1 MTIAIVMFLIVAS
14 AVASEAQTTSAS
26 RVRPQS
32 PRADA
37 LLHDAVRRSATVA
50 GLLATIEA
58 SDVLVFLDVVSDPA
72 ALAGRTAIL
81 GVTEQAR
88 LLHVALSGH
97 ESADRLVELFG
108 HELQHVVEIAQTP
121 EVRDQFSL
129 ARAFE
134 RLGWQFECGHFE
146 TEAARQTERSVHADI
161 QAARAPRYRKKS

>member
-1 MTIAIVMFLIVAS
+1 MTIAIVMLLIVAS
-14 AVASEAQTTSAS
+14 AVASEAQTTSSA

-32 PRADA
+32 ARADA
-37 LLHDAVRRSATVA
+37 VLQDAARRSATVG
-50 GLLATIEA
+50 GLLATIDA
-58 SDVLVFLDVVSDPA
+58 SDVLVFLDVVSEPA
-72 ALAGRTAIL
+72 AMAGRTAIL
-81 GVTEQAR
+81 GVAGPAR

-97 ESADRLVELFG
+97 ESADRLVELLG

-121 EVRDQFSL
+121 EVRDPFSL

-161 QAARAPRYRKKS
+161 QTGRAPRYRKKS

>member
-1 MTIAIVMFLIVAS
+1 MAIAIVMLLIVAS
-14 AVASEAQTTSAS
+14 AVASEAQTTSSS

-37 LLHDAVRRSATVA
+37 LLQDAARRSATVA
-50 GLLATIEA
+50 GLLATIDA

-88 LLHVALSGH
+88 LLHVTLSGH
-97 ESADRLVELFG
+97 EPPDRLVELLG

-121 EVRDQFSL
+121 EVRDPFTL

-134 RLGWQFECGHFE
+134 RLGWQFEFGHFE

-161 QAARAPRYRKKS
+161 QAARSPRYRKKS

>member
-1 MTIAIVMFLIVAS
+1 MSIAIVLLLIVAS
-14 AVASEAQTTSAS
+14 AVASEAQTTSSA

-37 LLHDAVRRSATVA
+37 LLHDAARRSATVA
-50 GLLATIEA
+50 GLLATIDA

-81 GVTEQAR
+81 GATDQAR

-97 ESADRLVELFG
+97 ESADRLVELLG
-108 HELQHVVEIAQTP
+108 HELQHVVEIARTP
-121 EVRDQFSL
+121 EIRDPFSL

-146 TEAARQTERSVHADI
+146 TAAARQVELSVHADI